1 MKKKTY
7 LISTLVMTALTVMAE
22 APAGYY
28 DSLYGLTGVAL
39 KQAVARLSADHKVI
53 SYGDKTWEAFETT
66 DVREIA
72 GKEIWFDMYS
82 NVMEYV
88 ANGHNGLNIEHSV
101 ANSWWGGKSGSI
113 EAYSDLY
120 LLNPSNSDAN
130 NRKSNW
136 PIGEVA
142 YATWTNGLSD
152 LGTPVSGQGGG
163 STTVFEPAD
172 EYKGDFARTFFY
184 VFTTYA
190 DIPWQESPAYMY
202 DSADPLTLRPW
213 AYRMLLEWAEADPVD
228 SREAERNERI
238 AAMQGNR
245 NPYIDMPLLASY
257 VWGENA
263 GTPFSEAATVREIV
277 NRPAAPAFNDMEM
290 PALNTYAGRW
300 WNTTQIRLTTAQ
312 GETWISLDG
321 APYELYD
328 APLTIQAAIS
338 DGETHTLSAYTVGD
352 EPGNWLR
359 SPLATC
365 TLTAKDPEVIDLKDA
380 SWRLVTSD
388 AELDETASYIL
399 VSVKNHGVMNT
410 SVATSSSSW
419 SLGSDWKAEPED
431 DIIGGVRENT
441 AVLTLEEAST
451 GSVWYVGVN
460 DISLRPLGYLSSTSA
475 KKMTIAPQG
484 SEVTVTIRANGE
496 AGLDFGQ
503 GIGSIWYN
511 SSQPRFSTYT
521 SSTLE
526 RVSLYRHDPG
536 LNGVDEVGVESPAIR
551 VIDGILVAP
560 AGTRLYDMQG
570 LPADISLPHEGVYI
584 VVTPK
589 GAFKIVF

>member
-1 MKKKTY
+1 MK
-7 LISTLVMTALTVMAE
+7 TLYIIPSLAMTALAVMAE

-28 DSLYGLTGVAL
+28 DSLYGLTGASL
-39 KQAVARLSADHKVI
+39 KQAVARVAADHNVI
-53 SYGDKTWEAFETT
+53 SYGDKTWQAFETT
-66 DVREIA
+66 DVREVD
-72 GKEIWFDMYS
+72 GKVIWFDMYS
-82 NVMEYV
+82 NVMELV

-101 ANSWWGGKSGSI
+101 ANSWWGGKSGSV

-136 PIGEVA
+136 PLGEVA
-142 YATWTNGLSD
+142 NASWTNGLSR
-152 LGTPVSGQGGG
+152 LGTPVAGQGGG

-172 EYKGDFARTFFY
+172 EYKGDFARAFFY
-184 VFTTYA
+184 VFTVYA

-202 DSADPLTLRPW
+202 DAGDPLTLRPW
-213 AYRMLLEWAEADPVD
+213 ACRMLLDWAQQDPVD
-228 SREAERNERI
+228 SREAERNEQI
-238 AAMQGNR
+238 AKLQGNR
-245 NPYIDMPLLASY
+245 NPYIDMPLLADY
-257 VWGENA
+257 IWGDEA
-263 GTPFSEAATVREIV
+263 GNPFSEAGTVREIV
-277 NRPAAPAFNDMEM
+277 NRPAAPVFVGMEM

-300 WNTTQIRLTTAQ
+300 WNTTQITLTTATGQ
-312 GETWISLDG
+312 TWVSLDG
-321 APYELYD
+321 APYVICD
-328 APLTIQAAIS
+328 GTVTIPAALS

-359 SPLATC
+359 SAVSTC

-388 AELDETASYIL
+388 ADINDENSYIL

-410 SVATSSSSW
+410 AVSTTSSSW

-431 DIIGGVRENT
+431 DIISGVRENT
-441 AVLTLEEAST
+441 AVLNLETAST
-451 GSVWYVGVN
+451 GGVWYVGVN
-460 DISLRPLGYLSSTSA
+460 DISLRPLGYLSSTAA

-484 SEVTVTIRANGE
+484 SEVEIRISANGD
-496 AGLDFGQ
+496 ASLNFGQ

-511 SSQPRFSTYT
+511 ASQPRFSTYT
-521 SSTLE
+521 STTLE
-526 RVSLYRHDPG
+526 RVSLYRHDPS
-536 LNGVDEVGVESPAIR
+536 LTGVGAMGEDSYSIR
-551 VIDGILVAP
+551 VVDGILVAP

-570 LPADISLPHEGVYI
+570 LPADPTQSHEGIFI

-589 GAFKIVF
+589 GAYKIVF